1 MKLQA
6 KSFLSSL
13 GQPRVSRGAPSMPGS
28 GTTLQALAAEI
39 HQSSTQGVFEYP
51 RNWVLIA
58 KVAAVML
65 MSLTLVGMISMLR
78 PVLQVIAAQ
87 QPFYRAGITVWEI
100 AGTAIAG
107 ALAFVLAG
115 MLLALFPTIKVSA
128 QGLGVSEL
136 VGWRRISWNQ
146 IGTLRVMEMGNERY
160 VVMIPFKGVT
170 LPPTP
175 APIMRLIP
183 FLVGASGNRQR
194 GIIVTSNMNDFDRMI
209 QLMVSYMSQAA
220 GHRVP
225 RMELFVDE
233 TATMPLAQLVME
245 PDSAIMRLARPEPV
259 VDAYGM
265 PLDVVEPTIVW
276 PKVLARQAVL
286 AAPPGILFV
295 ISALLNGNAPSPS
308 LLTWTAVVIACGVV
322 ELPFAGKLAQIVGDM
337 MVGNGQFKRAV
348 WAHLELQMPR
358 TVFVMVGIALIGLG
372 LPVAIAQICWLAGIG
387 VTTYLFT
394 RYIQRIYYI
403 SATQTLMAAL
413 GVLIFQVAMLALYM
427 GLS

>member
-13 GQPRVSRGAPSMPGS
+13 GQPRVSRGAARPGS
-28 GTTLQALAAEI
+28 GSNLQALAAEI
-39 HQSSTQGVFEYP
+39 HQSATQGVFEYP

-65 MSLTLVGMISMLR
+65 MSLTLVSMLSLLR

-87 QPFYRAGITVWEI
+87 QPFYRAGVSVWEI

-107 ALAFVLAG
+107 AMAFVLAG
-115 MLLALFPTIKVSA
+115 MLLTLFPTIKVSP

-160 VVMIPFKGVT
+160 VVMIPFKGIT
-170 LPPTP
+170 RPPTP

-183 FLVGASGNRQR
+183 LLVGASGKRQR
-194 GIIVTSNMNDFDRMI
+194 GIIVTSNMTDFDRMI
-209 QLMVSYMSQAA
+209 QMMVSYMSQAA
-220 GHRVP
+220 GHSVP
-225 RMELFVDE
+225 RVELFVDE
-233 TATMPLAQLVME
+233 TATMPLAQLVLE

-265 PLDVVEPTIVW
+265 PLDFVESAIDW
-276 PKVLARQAVL
+276 PKVLLRQAVL

-295 ISALLNGNAPSPS
+295 ISALLGGSAPSPS
-308 LLTWTAVVIACGVV
+308 ILTWAAVVVACGVV

-337 MVGNGQFKRAV
+337 MVGNGQFGRAV

-358 TVFVMVGIALIGLG
+358 AIFVMAGIALIGLG

-413 GVLIFQVAMLALYM
+413 GVLIYQVAMLALFM